1 MLDWLSKSN
10 RDQKK
15 KDAQEK
21 DLKQRLADKISQYED
36 HAAKQEDDHTEI
48 FIDGKKIRVA
58 KEQINIG
65 DVGSG
70 QPKKPK

>member
-1 MLDWLSKSN
+1 MIDWLSKSN

-21 DLKQRLADKISQYED
+21 DLKQKLADKISQYED
-36 HAAKQEDDHTEI
+36 HAANQVDDHTEI
-48 FIDGKKIRVA
+48 FIGGKKLRVA
-58 KEQINIG
+58 KEQIDIG

-70 QPKKPK
+70 TPRKP

>member
-1 MLDWLSKSN
+1 MIDWLSKSN

-36 HAAKQEDDHTEI
+36 HAANQVDDHTEV
-48 FIDGKKIRVA
+48 FIGGKKLRVA
-58 KEQINIG
+58 KEQIDIG
-65 DVGSG
+65 DVGTVTPS
-70 QPKKPK
+70 KPK